1 MKIRNANAAVTLSAL
16 VLTASA
22 HAGITGVTGATTWL
36 ALPPASCVPGALS
49 GITAY
54 AWDEQQNT
62 PLTLIADM
70 VNNPGN
76 SGAPI
81 PGPITGNFDS
91 HFIHFEQVAGTV
103 PANGTV
109 TFNNPIVA
117 VLFRPISLD
126 STDVSAG
133 AGSTTYPTFYPF
145 RGIAGNSFFSILGNT
160 LTFNLTTANPVI
172 NVAQIRVLT
181 QVPAPATAGLL
192 GMGALALG
200 RRRRR

>member
-1 MKIRNANAAVTLSAL
+1 MLRNANLGIGLSAL
-16 VLTASA
+16 VLSASA
-22 HAGITGVTGATTWL
+22 ASAGITGVTGMTTWL
-36 ALPPASCVPGALS
+36 GSPPVSCVPGALS
-49 GITAY
+49 GLTAY

-62 PLTLIADM
+62 PLALVADM

-81 PGPITGNFDS
+81 PGPIAGNYDS
-91 HFIHFEQVAGTV
+91 HFIHFEQIPGAA
-103 PANGTV
+103 PASGTV

-117 VLFRPISLD
+117 VLFRPLTLD
-126 STDVSAG
+126 STDVP
-133 AGSTTYPTFYPF
+133 AGSPGTIYPTGYPF
-145 RGIAGNSFFSILGNT
+145 RGISGNSFFSILGNT
-160 LTFNLTTANPVI
+160 ITFNIATVSPVI
-172 NVAQIRVLT
+172 AVGQIRVLT